1 MFKIFVNSWK
11 TKEIRNKILYT
22 LMIFAIVRLG
32 TQIALPGIDTAGVIA
47 ARENASMA
55 GTLYS
60 VIAGGANSS
69 WSIFAMGIGPYI
81 NASIIMQLLT
91 IAIPKF
97 EQLSKEG
104 PDGRKKLQS
113 YSRYLTVILA
123 LIQGIG
129 LTYTYH
135 NMYLVHS
142 PLVYVAS
149 VFCLVCGSTFVM
161 WLAEQITAS
170 GIGNGSSM
178 IIFINIVSN
187 LPTGAATMYYLI
199 SGSGAA
205 GAAKVAAILLILIVV
220 LAFIVCVNTGERRL
234 PVQYSSK
241 MVGRKQASGRSTN
254 MPIKVNTSGVIPI
267 IFAQSIMQFP
277 IIICSFIGYNGTGV
291 WAEILKGLNSG
302 YWCKPSQP
310 IYSLGLLLYI
320 VLIVFF
326 AYFYTSITFNPL
338 MIADNMKKQG
348 GFIPGIRPGK
358 PTSDYLN
365 KSLNY
370 IVFIGAIG
378 LIIVSVIPYFF
389 NGVFGASVSFGGTS
403 LIIIVSVVLE
413 TMKQVESQML
423 VRNYKGFLED

>member
-11 TKEIRNKILYT
+11 TKEIRDKILYT

-32 TQIALPGIDTAGVIA
+32 TLIALPGIDTAGVIA
-47 ARENASMA
+47 ARQNASVA

-60 VIAGGANSS
+60 VIAGGANSN

-113 YSRYLTVILA
+113 YSRYLTVVLA

-129 LTYTYH
+129 LVYTYQ

-149 VFCLVCGSTFVM
+149 VFALVCGSTFVM
-161 WLAEQITAS
+161 WLAEQITAQ

-187 LPTGAATMYYLI
+187 LPMGAASLYYTI
-199 SGSGAA
+199 VGSGAI
-205 GAAKVAAILLILIVV
+205 GAAKVAAIVLILIIV
-220 LAFIVCVNTGERRL
+220 LAFIVCVNSGERRL

-241 MVGRKQASGRSTN
+241 MVGRKQAGGRNTT
-254 MPIKVNTSGVIPI
+254 MPIKVNTSGVISI
-267 IFAQSIMQFP
+267 IFAISLLQFP
-277 IIICSFIGYNGTGV
+277 MQIGNFIQN
-291 WAEILKGLNSG
+291 KGEVFTKVLEVLNMTHPVG
-302 YWCKPSQP
+302 A
-310 IYSLGLLLYI
+310 ILYI
-320 VLIVFF
+320 LLIFF
-326 AYFYTSITFNPL
+326 FTYFYTSIVINPNE
-338 MIADNMKKQG
+338 IAMNMKKNG
-348 GFIPGIRPGK
+348 GFIPGIRPGQ
-358 PTSDYLN
+358 PTS
-365 KSLNY
+365 NY
-370 IVFIGAIG
+370 ITRVVNRITLVGAVCYAILAMVPIVLQWIFKINVG
-378 LIIVSVIPYFF
+378 FGGTTLIIVV
-389 NGVFGASVSFGGTS
+389 GVC
-403 LIIIVSVVLE
+403 LDIVKTL
-413 TMKQVESQML
+413 ESQLLM
-423 VRNYKGFLED
+423 RHYKGFLND

>member
-254 MPIKVNTSGVIPI
+254 MPIKVNTSGVISI
-267 IFAQSIMQFP
+267 IFAISLLQFP
-277 IIICSFIGYNGTGV
+277 QQIGMFIPNKGATFTKVTDVLNMTHPIGAIIYI
-291 WAEILKGLNSG
+291 IL
-302 YWCKPSQP
+302 
-310 IYSLGLLLYI
+310 I
-320 VLIVFF
+320 FF
-326 AYFYTSITFNPL
+326 FTYFYTSVTFNPVEV
-338 MIADNMKKQG
+338 AQNMKANG

-358 PTSDYLN
+358 ATVEYLN
-365 KSLNY
+365 RVMTR
-370 IVFIGAIG
+370 ITFVGAVFLAAVAI
-378 LIIVSVIPYFF
+378 LPTIVSQLGGLNFH
-389 NGVFGASVSFGGTS
+389 FGGTS
-403 LIIIVSVVLE
+403 LLIAVGVALD
-413 TMKQVESQML
+413 TMKQLENQM
-423 VRNYKGFLED
+423 VMRNYQGFLK